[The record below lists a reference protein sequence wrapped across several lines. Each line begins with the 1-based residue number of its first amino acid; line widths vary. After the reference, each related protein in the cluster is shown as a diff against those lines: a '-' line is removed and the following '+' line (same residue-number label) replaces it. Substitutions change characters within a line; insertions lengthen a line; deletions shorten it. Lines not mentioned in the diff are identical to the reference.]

1 MEDERRS
8 LAVSDGESANAPEKA
23 RAPRL
28 LDQVRACCRARYTA
42 CARSVLTW
50 AGSRVTPA
58 VCVCPLQSSHSAMR
72 LDFRFGS
79 RTEVEGVESRMS
91 GIKCCVRP
99 LTDLH
104 DELLPAIMSA
114 MHIAIRSSESINE
127 S

>member
-99 LTDLH
+99 
-104 DELLPAIMSA
+104 
-114 MHIAIRSSESINE
+114 IAVVGTKSKIEQNSVIHQVRTLMVKDIVM
-127 S
+127 